1 MIYGGTMTDDDDGA
15 QLTSRQ
21 RREVARA
28 AHDVTMRLKR
38 ATRELEQL
46 RRDAILGDE
55 NDDE

>member
-1 MIYGGTMTDDDDGA
+1 MTDDDDGV
-15 QLTSRQ
+15 QLTSRE

-55 NDDE
+55 DDDK

>member
-1 MIYGGTMTDDDDGA
+1 MTDNDDDDSA

-38 ATRELEQL
+38 ATNELEQL
-46 RRDAILGDE
+46 RRDAILGSEDE
-55 NDDE
+55 E